1 VAPGA
6 DGMLHSPLL
15 SELDDTDHQAAIDS
29 IAATLHSISL
39 ETTSKAKP
47 VFLPELSSTVT
58 DEGNPPTN
66 TSNTLQDDIFTNYG
80 GSSGSPPSSP
90 DTIHIDDTNLDEEY
104 KICLVETT
112 PTPFLKPISNNL
124 AAKNNLADYL
134 QLSRQNTTSLDSE
147 TKSIREVN
155 EIEEEELV
163 TKPEEMIDELAQSLY
178 DGTCHSVPHHEAASW
193 IGDSGA
199 ERALV
204 RKAYMAKFNWHKLSI
219 LGAIRGLCNRLY
231 LKAESQQLDRIID
244 SFSERWCECNPKHGF
259 KNVSVVYTLAYSI
272 LLLNTDQHSEEYSAS
287 KKMPRS
293 QYVQSTFHAMSVLA
307 TSTEP
312 SEDIEPS
319 PSKAGSAALSQQSSQ
334 SLSEKVKGSTNN
346 ASDSNNGKPSSEYG
360 AINENTMLVD
370 TNLDLGIKD
379 WEFFVTTLL
388 KSIYASVNMNPL
400 NIAKSDDGKN
410 GDSAGSDHVASKR
423 VSMIGNMFSRRSS
436 WMASTD
442 TLSDYEY
449 SDAIANNGIPG
460 GANYS
465 NPYGGRRRSVMQ
477 TPSGTGARV
486 LSSGSSV
493 YTTSGH
499 IPVPQDHNIGFA
511 GALWSTIIREEQE
524 KAGFDDD
531 MDSSSHQM
539 DLPADELLLKV
550 PASGELRV
558 HKSQS
563 SGHLGISGSS
573 DLRSVKSFTTLN
585 NSSFIAHSDY
595 TGAKASEKVARAS
608 LFSSNASESGYSRCD
623 EMQLEEEEL
632 ALNGAPW
639 AKEGLL
645 KFQAFFDKDSIPK
658 KYKKKGWMDVFVVAQ
673 RGYLKMFQFET
684 RQPVKK
690 KSMIL
695 SSFRSSNSNSSANS
709 STASISSGQDSMP
722 STDSVSDGA
731 GGPKVGSGNW
741 LDNAVM
747 IDNISLCHTMA
758 QIIHIAKDGTDILG
772 VLPGLTSKKT
782 SHISHN
788 GANVQWSLKLP
799 NGGVL
804 AFLAGTREIADE
816 YVYTCNYWAA
826 RVSKEPLVEAVSS
839 VEYGWGRPLE
849 VVFGP
854 PVAAE
859 LASNSSTNSSVNGQ
873 ARPVYKSRS
882 KSMTLGLLL
891 GDEASGS
898 NGAGSASITSGGA
911 KEGLLHKKGSSSNL
925 GGHSNSKVM
934 QHQLLGRT
942 IGGNSGIH
950 GSALTASSTHSTIS
964 SGASATHEGAAAST
978 TTSGS
983 RNGFSAFEASAA
995 ATAAATSLFGI
1006 TSESLTQISLKAHTM
1021 TASNLRAVATTRSS
1035 ENGTMVTHRGR
1046 TFYLAS
1052 GSVDTLFM
1060 NHTQI
1065 KIRGWRPAQVHS
1077 AVHSQLDEESQLAAL
1092 ARHTATVEEALEVH
1106 TGLRAKLLTI
1116 FSPDLL
1122 VAKMVNSNWEKKS
1135 NYLLREAVK
1144 YDIYILTLKYAI
1156 KDRNAATG
1164 VNSLAVAAA
1173 GSEGEGD
1180 GSHEV

>member
-1 VAPGA
+1 MAPSA
-6 DGMLHSPLL
+6 DGMLHSAFL
-15 SELDDTDHQAAIDS
+15 SELDDTNHQAAIDS

-39 ETTSKAKP
+39 ETTNKP
-47 VFLPELSSTVT
+47 KQAVLPDLSSTANVQS
-58 DEGNPPTN
+58 NPPVN

-90 DTIHIDDTNLDEEY
+90 DTIHIYDTKLDEEY
-104 KICLVETT
+104 KICLVETN
-112 PTPFLKPISNNL
+112 PTSSLKPIAKDYAANNNL
-124 AAKNNLADYL
+124 GDYL
-134 QLSRQNTTSLDSE
+134 QLSHQNTTSPESE
-147 TKSIREVN
+147 TNSIREVN
-155 EIEEEELV
+155 EIEEGELP
-163 TKPEEMIDELAQSLY
+163 TKPEEMIEELAHSLY
-178 DGTCHSVPHHEAASW
+178 EGTCHSVPHHEAASW

-219 LGAIRGLCNRLY
+219 LGAIRGLCDRLY

-244 SFSERWCECNPKHGF
+244 AFSERWCECNPKHGF

-272 LLLNTDQHSEEYSAS
+272 LLLNTDKHSEEYSAS

-293 QYVQSTFHAMSVLA
+293 QYVQSTFQAMSILA
-307 TSTEP
+307 TSTET
-312 SEDIEPS
+312 SEDIDPP
-319 PSKAGSAALSQQSSQ
+319 PSKTGSAASSQQTSQ
-334 SLSEKVKGSTNN
+334 SLPGKIMDSKNN
-346 ASDSNNGKPSSEYG
+346 TINTSNAKPSSEYG

-370 TNLDLGIKD
+370 TKLELSIKD
-379 WEFFVTTLL
+379 WEFFLTTLL

-400 NIAKSDDGKN
+400 NIAKSDNGKN
-410 GDSAGSDHVASKR
+410 GESVDSDQAASKR

-442 TLSDYEY
+442 ILSDYEY
-449 SDAIANNGIPG
+449 SDAIAHNGALG
-460 GANYS
+460 GANQS

-477 TPSGTGARV
+477 TPGGAGARV
-486 LSSGSSV
+486 LPSGSSV

-524 KAGFDDD
+524 KTGFDDD
-531 MDSSSHQM
+531 IDGSSHQM
-539 DLPADELLLKV
+539 DLHADELLLKV
-550 PASGELRV
+550 PPSGELRV

-563 SGHLGISGSS
+563 SGHLGTSGSS
-573 DLRSVKSFTTLN
+573 DLRSVKSSATLN
-585 NSSFIAHSDY
+585 SSNFNTHSDY
-595 TGAKASEKVARAS
+595 TSAKPGDKITRAS
-608 LFSSNASESGYSRCD
+608 LFSSNASESAYSRCED
-623 EMQLEEEEL
+623 IQLEEEEL

-645 KFQAFFDKDSIPK
+645 KFQAFFDKDSMPK

-722 STDSVSDGA
+722 STDSMNNGA

-772 VLPGLTSKKT
+772 VLPGLPSKKT

-839 VEYGWGRPLE
+839 VEYGWSRPLE
-849 VVFGP
+849 LVFGP
-854 PVAAE
+854 TVAAE
-859 LASNSSTNSSVNGQ
+859 LASNSSSNSSVNGQ
-873 ARPVYKSRS
+873 SRPVYKSRS

-891 GDEASGS
+891 GGEAPGS
-898 NGAGSASITSGGA
+898 SGAGSASIASGGT
-911 KEGLLHKKGSSSNL
+911 KEGFLRKKASSPNL
-925 GGHSNSKVM
+925 GLHSASKSV

-942 IGGNSGIH
+942 IGGNNSNH
-950 GSALTASSTHSTIS
+950 GSALTASSTRSTIS
-964 SGASATHEGAAAST
+964 SGVSATHEEPAASIPT
-978 TTSGS
+978 TTS

-1006 TSESLTQISLKAHTM
+1006 TSESLTQISLKAHKV
-1021 TASNLRAVATTRSS
+1021 TAANLRAVVTTRSS
-1035 ENGTMVTHRGR
+1035 ENGTMVTHGGH

-1065 KIRGWRPAQVHS
+1065 KVRGWRPAQVHS
-1077 AVHSQLDEESQLAAL
+1077 AIHSQLDEESQLTAL
-1092 ARHTATVEEALEVH
+1092 VRHTATVEEALEVH

-1116 FSPDLL
+1116 FSPELL
-1122 VAKMVNSNWEKKS
+1122 VSKMVNSNWEKKS

-1164 VNSLAVAAA
+1164 VNNLAA
-1173 GSEGEGD
+1173 GDDNRD
-1180 GSHEV
+1180 GSYEA

>member
-1 VAPGA
+1 
-6 DGMLHSPLL
+6 MLHSALL
-15 SELDDTDHQAAIDS
+15 SDDTDHQAAIDS

-39 ETTSKAKP
+39 ETTNKAKP
-47 VFLPELSSTVT
+47 GFLPDPSSTVT
-58 DEGNPPTN
+58 DEGNPLTN
-66 TSNTLQDDIFTNYG
+66 TLNPLHDDIFTSYG
-80 GSSGSPPSSP
+80 GSSGSQPSSP
-90 DTIHIDDTNLDEEY
+90 DTIHMDDTNFDEEY

-112 PTPFLKPISNNL
+112 PTPSLKPISNSF
-124 AAKNNLADYL
+124 AAKNNITDFL
-134 QLSRQNTTSLDSE
+134 QLSHQNTTSLNSE
-147 TKSIREVN
+147 TNSIREVN
-155 EIEEEELV
+155 ENEEEELV

-259 KNVSVVYTLAYSI
+259 KNISVVYTLAYSI

-307 TSTEP
+307 MSTEL
-312 SEDIEPS
+312 SDDIDPP
-319 PSKAGSAALSQQSSQ
+319 PSKTSSAALP
-334 SLSEKVKGSTNN
+334 EKVKGSTTT
-346 ASDSNNGKPSSEYG
+346 ASDNTNNHKPSSEYG

-370 TNLDLGIKD
+370 TKLDLGIKD

-410 GDSAGSDHVASKR
+410 GGSTGSDHAGSKR

-436 WMASTD
+436 WMVSTD

-449 SDAIANNGIPG
+449 SDAIANNG
-460 GANYS
+460 GANHS

-477 TPSGTGARV
+477 TPGGTGARV

-524 KAGFDDD
+524 KTSFDDD
-531 MDSSSHQM
+531 MDISSQPL
-539 DLPADELLLKV
+539 DFPAGELLLKV

-563 SGHLGISGSS
+563 SGHLGISGVS
-573 DLRSVKSFTTLN
+573 DLRSVKSSATLN
-585 NSSFIAHSDY
+585 NSSFNTHSDY
-595 TGAKASEKVARAS
+595 TGVKPAGDKIGRAS

-623 EMQLEEEEL
+623 EMPLEEEEL

-645 KFQAFFDKDSIPK
+645 KFQAFFDKDSMPK

-695 SSFRSSNSNSSANS
+695 SSFRSSNSSGSANS

-722 STDSVSDGA
+722 STDSMSNGV
-731 GGPKVGSGNW
+731 GGPQVGSGNW

-772 VLPGLTSKKT
+772 VLPGLASKKT

-839 VEYGWGRPLE
+839 VEYGWSRPLE

-854 PVAAE
+854 PVATD
-859 LASNSSTNSSVNGQ
+859 LASNSSSTNSSVTGQ
-873 ARPVYKSRS
+873 TRPVYKSRS

-891 GDEASGS
+891 GDEASAGNGS
-898 NGAGSASITSGGA
+898 SSSSNTGT
-911 KEGLLHKKGSSSNL
+911 KEGLLRKKGSSPSL
-925 GGHSNSKVM
+925 SGHGNSKSI

-942 IGGNSGIH
+942 IGGNSGGIH
-950 GSALTASSTHSTIS
+950 GSALTASSTHSTVS
-964 SGASATHEGAAAST
+964 SGASGTHEATAGSP

-1021 TASNLRAVATTRSS
+1021 TATNLRAVATTRSS
-1035 ENGTMVTHRGR
+1035 DNGTMVTHRGR

-1065 KIRGWRPAQVHS
+1065 KVRGWRPAQVHS

-1092 ARHTATVEEALEVH
+1092 ARHTATVEEALEIH

-1122 VAKMVNSNWEKKS
+1122 VSKMVNSNWEKKS

-1164 VNSLAVAAA
+1164 VNSLAAT
-1173 GSEGEGD
+1173 GGNGGD
-1180 GSHEV
+1180 GNGSHEI